1 MRTFNIL
8 FALIL
13 LCVFSYAPNL
23 YAQGQIGDEGE
34 NPLQTQLRGKNMI
47 TRSSYNAITY
57 NGYTISQI
65 EATEG
70 NANNLS
76 QLFGNPTFINDD
88 NAIIR
93 EFTYVY
99 GTNKV
104 TFMGGELTRIDIKE
118 NTWPVTV
125 LGKTIRVGDSF
136 SDMKQK
142 FGNDLKI
149 IYMPSID
156 ADYTVSFGSP
166 GNDGDGTHIDFS
178 TSTNKIVGIV
188 YYVNP

>member
-1 MRTFNIL
+1 MKKALYIK
-8 FALIL
+8 ALIL
-13 LCVFSYAPNL
+13 FCSITIHSSVV
-23 YAQGQIGDEGE
+23 AQGQIGHEGE
-34 NPLQTQLRGKNMI
+34 DPLQTQLRGTNMI
-47 TRSSYNAITY
+47 AHSSYNAITY

-156 ADYTVSFGSP
+156 ADYTVSFGNP
-166 GNDGDGTHIDFS
+166 GNDGDGTHINFS
-178 TSTNKIVGIV
+178 TSTNKVVDIV
-188 YYVNP
+188 YFVNI